1 MSEEKINCKYVMQH
15 ICESL
20 GEDLNSEKCI
30 AIKKHLDDCL
40 GCQNYFKSVELTI
53 DCYRKYN
60 VQMPEEVHNRL
71 MRFLDLDDS
80 ENNSV

>member
-1 MSEEKINCKYVMQH
+1 MSEEKINCKDVMMH

-30 AIKKHLDDCL
+30 AIKNHLDDCL

-60 VQMPEEVHNRL
+60 IKIPEDVHSRL

-80 ENNSV
+80 EKNSV